1 MKEMINFIE
10 ANVDG
15 KTLFTKELVYEL
27 ENGALQGVYSDQI
40 SFSNL
45 KYSQSGFQIDM
56 FIVSNEKI
64 WLIGKEGQREKLR
77 KDFSAV
83 SMFRYELAKRKSAN
97 AITGC
102 FRFISA
108 SGKNVAAEAIVS
120 GIYDI
125 RLENGV
131 LKLSEDQALYRDQPI
146 QDGVTSLLLFN
157 RNIVFIARTENCTMN
172 TMAGVLTWTL
182 KLCSAATAPIPFLHL
197 FQSRSKPINIQF
209 ISSNLIRISWYRA
222 ELSKWSLKR
231 KTNTI
236 ERIAMETFDALI
248 KKDDADRRTIIE
260 VPFNAK
266 EQFCKFKGPIY
277 VSGTINGVAY
287 RSKLLSRGGGK

>member
-83 SMFRYELAKRKSAN
+83 SMFRYELSKRKSAN

-146 QDGVTSLLLFN
+146 QDGRYKPV
-157 RNIVFIARTENCTMN
+157 A
-172 TMAGVLTWTL
+172 
-182 KLCSAATAPIPFLHL
+182 
-197 FQSRSKPINIQF
+197 FQSEHRFYCKDGKLHYEYDGRCFDVDAKTMQRSNSSDTFPPF
-209 ISSNLIRISWYRA
+209 IS
-222 ELSKWSLKR
+222 
-231 KTNTI
+231 I
-236 ERIAMETFDALI
+236 E
-248 KKDDADRRTIIE
+248 K
-260 VPFNAK
+260 
-266 EQFCKFKGPIY
+266 
-277 VSGTINGVAY
+277 
-287 RSKLLSRGGGK
+287 